1 MTFSDLKFLAGF
13 EMSQL
18 KWPLHT
24 PLCYYY
30 LRKPNDHSVAYSILI
45 FQHITEFCFL
55 FFNCFILL
63 ILRIVLI
70 FITEQGGTE
79 FVICLDVKGIPENI
93 TSLQAL
99 FEGVGYVNLTPVT
112 EGVYTGSSPG
122 MLIYNG
128 NRTKWS
134 PIQSV
139 II

>member
-24 PLCYYY
+24 PLYYYY
-30 LRKPNDHSVAYSILI
+30 LRKPTDHSVAYSILI
-45 FQHITEFCFL
+45 FQHITVFCFL
-55 FFNCFILL
+55 FFNYFILL
-63 ILRIVLI
+63 ILYILLI
-70 FITEQGGTE
+70 FITEQGGTQ
-79 FVICLDVKGIPENI
+79 FVICLNVKSIPENI
-93 TSLQAL
+93 TLLQAF
-99 FEGVGYVNLTPVT
+99 FEGVGYVNLTPVS
-112 EGVYTGSSPG
+112 ESAYTGRSPG